1 MLGPF
6 GGNGGLEFDSGDFS
20 SEGCY
25 LGYISGK
32 AGMRLDQLFL
42 HWRCPREE
50 EGYYEDIIPYQEDR
64 RRPASS
70 SSQSIMPS
78 LVLVVFTFVLVSAGT
93 ER

>member
-6 GGNGGLEFDSGDFS
+6 GGNGGREFDSGDFS

-50 EGYYEDIIPYQEDR
+50 GYYEDIMPYREDR
-64 RRPASS
+64 RPAAS
-70 SSQSIMPS
+70 SSQSLVSS
-78 LVLVVFTFVLVSAGT
+78 LMLVSFTVLLVSAGS

>member
-6 GGNGGLEFDSGDFS
+6 GGNGGREFDSGDFS

-25 LGYISGK
+25 LGHISGK

-50 EGYYEDIIPYQEDR
+50 GYYEDIIPYQEDR
-64 RRPASS
+64 RRPTSS
-70 SSQSIMPS
+70 SSQSLLAS
-78 LVLVVFTFVLVSAGT
+78 LPLVAFTFVLVSAGP

>member
-6 GGNGGLEFDSGDFS
+6 GGNGGREFDSGDFS
-20 SEGCY
+20 AEGCY
-25 LGYISGK
+25 LGHISGK

-50 EGYYEDIIPYQEDR
+50 GYYEDILPYQEDR

-70 SSQSIMPS
+70 SSPS
-78 LVLVVFTFVLVSAGT
+78 LSASLALVVVTFVLVSAGP

>member
-6 GGNGGLEFDSGDFS
+6 GGNGGRAFDSGDFS

-50 EGYYEDIIPYQEDR
+50 GYYEDIIPYQEDR
-64 RRPASS
+64 RPAAS
-70 SSQSIMPS
+70 SSQSLAAS
-78 LVLVVFTFVLVSAGT
+78 LVLVVYTLVLVSAGS

>member
-6 GGNGGLEFDSGDFS
+6 GGNGGREFDTGDFTA
-20 SEGCY
+20 EGCH
-25 LGYISGK
+25 LGHISGK

-50 EGYYEDIIPYQEDR
+50 GDYEDIIPYQEDW
-64 RRPASS
+64 RRPTFSH
-70 SSQSIMPS
+70 SQSLS
-78 LVLVVFTFVLVSAGT
+78 ASFVLVLFTVVLVSAGS

>member
-6 GGNGGLEFDSGDFS
+6 GGNGGREFDSGDFS

-25 LGYISGK
+25 LGHISGK

-50 EGYYEDIIPYQEDR
+50 GYYEDIIPYQEDR

-70 SSQSIMPS
+70 SAPS
-78 LVLVVFTFVLVSAGT
+78 LSASLALVVSTFVLVSAGP